1 MREDGRIC
9 SVPYEPSKPV
19 YTFWDLG
26 FGDSTAIWFV
36 QMVAMQY
43 RVIDY
48 IEDNRR
54 AIDYYV
60 KQIQSRP
67 YVYERHFCHMTV
79 IMPTSLQGKTMR
91 EIVEGYGLKVEIT
104 PQIGIDNGINA
115 TRMAMA
121 NCWIDEQKCKEGIKA
136 LEYYHYETD
145 KNGNRKTL
153 LLTIGQAMAVMF
165 SLYGCCV

>member
-1 MREDGRIC
+1 
-9 SVPYEPSKPV
+9 
-19 YTFWDLG
+19 
-26 FGDSTAIWFV
+26 
-36 QMVAMQY
+36 MVAGQY

-48 IEDNRR
+48 LEDNRK

-60 KQIQSRP
+60 RQIQSKP

-79 IMPTSLQGKTMR
+79 IMPTSLQVKQCANCR
-91 EIVEGYGLKVEIT
+91 GYGLKVEIT

-136 LEYYHYETD
+136 LEYYHYEQD
-145 KNGNRKTL
+145 KTAIAKHSCSRLVKSWL
-153 LLTIGQAMAVMF
+153 
-165 SLYGCCV
+165 